1 MDVTVVIPTKNGG
14 ELLDEVLTQ
23 IDNQKTQYSYEVVC
37 VDSGSSDNTIDI
49 IKKHHCILKQIPKED
64 FGHGKTRN
72 LGASLGM
79 GEYIIFITQ
88 DAKPVDENWI
98 ENFING
104 MKIDPDIVGGFGM
117 HYPYPNCNLLD
128 KRDLYY
134 HFKGFGEDN
143 TIYYLEDKERY
154 KLEEGYRHLL
164 SFYSDN
170 NSCMRRDIWEKYPY
184 ADVDFAEDQ
193 IWARQMIELGYKKLY
208 CPYAAVYHSHNY
220 PLKEY
225 KKRYFDEYKGLYQLH
240 KFIMVNSWLDLIPKY
255 LKNMIND
262 VKYIDGLDISKNEKK
277 YWKKYARIR
286 DWYRFYS
293 AYLAG
298 KYQKMSKEKQLKMDK
313 KLSQQYKQRVQ

>member
-1 MDVTVVIPTKNGG
+1 MDVTIVIPTKNGG
-14 ELLDEVLTQ
+14 NLLDDVLTQ

-49 IKKHHCILKQIPKED
+49 IKKHQCILKQIPKEE

-72 LGASLGM
+72 LGASLGT
-79 GEYIIFITQ
+79 GKYIIFITQ
-88 DAKPVDENWI
+88 DAKPANEKWI

-104 MKIDPDIVGGFGM
+104 MKLDPDIVGGFGI
-117 HYPYPNCNLLD
+117 HYPYPDCNLLD

-154 KLEEGYRHLL
+154 RIEEGYRHLL

-170 NSCMRRDIWEKYPY
+170 NSCMRRDIWEQYPY
-184 ADVDFAEDQ
+184 EDVDFAEDQ

-208 CPYAAVYHSHNY
+208 CPFAAVYHSHNY

-240 KFIMVNSWLDLIPKY
+240 HFIMVNSWLDLIPKY
-255 LKNMIND
+255 LKNMLND
-262 VKYIDGLDISKNEKK
+262 VKYINELDISKKEKK

-286 DWYRFYS
+286 DWHRFHS

-313 KLSQQYKQRVQ
+313 KLSQQYKQRKQ